1 VYYNGSAWIAGSWKL
16 KAIGSTIDSVTDSQ
30 SFTFPS
36 SNAWQFYLEFSTS
49 DAGGTFSTGAVQY
62 NYTTATL
69 TAAGPVVESGDAID
83 SNSGATVTTSKLTG
97 SPTHYQYKISYSSA
111 FRQDTVMALPT
122 YTPAAT
128 WSIYQVNYQYTA
140 EPYLKPEFLGSSGA
154 LYLKYTELATGSV
167 IANTNPTG
175 NTSVT
180 VGTSDYTSAPLSRN
194 YTLTT
199 SSYTNNIT
207 VRMDRATGSTGTN
220 YWGIE
225 LSSATVTIYL
235 RQVVTNSTTPSN
247 SDTFQNYSYSLTSA
261 QVLATGSLQWIAT
274 GE

>member
-1 VYYNGSAWIAGSWKL
+1 
-16 KAIGSTIDSVTDSQ
+16 
-30 SFTFPS
+30 
-36 SNAWQFYLEFSTS
+36 
-49 DAGGTFSTGAVQY
+49 VQY

-83 SNSGATVTTSKLTG
+83 SGSGATVTTSKLTG
-97 SPTHYQYKISYSSA
+97 SPTHYQYKISYSSD
-111 FRQDTVMALPT
+111 FRQDTVMPLPT

-128 WSIYQVNYQYTA
+128 WSIYQVNYQYTV

-154 LYLKYTELATGSV
+154 LYLKYTDLATGSV

-175 NTSVT
+175 NTSIT
-180 VGTSDYTSAPLSRN
+180 VGTSDYTSTPLSMN

-207 VRMDRATGSTGTN
+207 VRMGRAAGSTGTN

-225 LSSATVTIYL
+225 LSAATVIIYL

-247 SDTFQNYSYSLTSA
+247 SETFQNYGYSLSTA